1 MHELA
6 QSEIDQASAHLVVV
20 SSRKSPQPTLIRC
33 PSCKGLRSCYPRWET
48 RVPGKCDDCKAG
60 RVVTRE
66 VFYGW
71 WLEHFTTD
79 ELEELSRAIGEILV
93 A

>member
-1 MHELA
+1 
-6 QSEIDQASAHLVVV
+6 
-20 SSRKSPQPTLIRC
+20 
-33 PSCKGLRSCYPRWET
+33 
-48 RVPGKCDDCKAG
+48 
-60 RVVTRE
+60 VVTRE